1 LATVSPVQDQAEE
14 EQPELTPLDPENI
27 GKYASFDV
35 SPEPMYGPDELGKD
49 MVGAIDD
56 LSEAVTKSDSA
67 PRIYEVLQAWEQRL
81 FDRNYQFNL
90 CGAKGFGMF
99 GSGSPMQIMAAGNT
113 NKLFSANVFGAR
125 KKKITA
131 VLSRDVPTLK
141 FMPADPDSPP
151 DQTMAD
157 ESEKYVEVWKQDTDA
172 KNLTVEIGGL
182 FYTDDRVALWTRS
195 VADQQRW
202 GTDPGEAEPVGY
214 GAPETEGISPETE
227 LQPDGAPSDRPA
239 ICEITTAYGKLE
251 HKVPLIADEE
261 SEMGWVRIS
270 KEINVNIA
278 KERYSWIEDKI
289 SAGSGLTTG
298 NDQFDRLARMNV
310 RLAVQNSSVT
320 GESWLSDVTETHTWY
335 RPSQYRQVK
344 DKDTRQLFYNNFP
357 DGLRVTHIGSQLAF
371 ARNESVN
378 DHIKI
383 LHSCH
388 GSGQNRSSIGTN
400 YLPLQKVV
408 NQNISLLNRY
418 FVGGVPRR
426 FHDIAQISSEA
437 INSWHSDPQTSTGI
451 DVPAGKNISDATGM
465 EAVAAPT
472 PGLVEYL
479 QWLIEVAPEIM
490 DGGSDAIFGTE
501 DADTFGEAKL
511 NRDAALQVFGTPWSQ
526 ICWGLA
532 GAAQQAAACAAKNR
546 TGNIRSR
553 VPGAGRLTIQVANMK
568 GNALCYPESVDI
580 PETLAD
586 QEARM
591 GAMIDKS
598 PTIPLYQGIVNDPL
612 NLVPFKN
619 IARFAGLT
627 MPGVDA
633 VEKQQGEF
641 ELMMQS
647 GPLDNPLYMQLEQQ
661 IQMVTQQ
668 VQMAEGDME
677 AATPE
682 GQAALQQLQQQLQQD
697 QQQLQQTPPKISSVQ
712 VAQDGSENHAVEA
725 AITLSML
732 NSEEGRKLKNGTP
745 DQQAIYQNLL
755 MHWQGHEQM
764 KSKLA
769 PVPPLPV
776 KANASVAIDKLP
788 PDVQAQ
794 ALQAMGVKASP
805 EDFHS
810 QDMLIPRETIVE
822 KEGVDAQGVP
832 IKTKTSMASPK
843 M

>member
-1 LATVSPVQDQAEE
+1 
-14 EQPELTPLDPENI
+14 
-27 GKYASFDV
+27 
-35 SPEPMYGPDELGKD
+35 
-49 MVGAIDD
+49 
-56 LSEAVTKSDSA
+56 
-67 PRIYEVLQAWEQRL
+67 
-81 FDRNYQFNL
+81 
-90 CGAKGFGMF
+90 
-99 GSGSPMQIMAAGNT
+99 
-113 NKLFSANVFGAR
+113 
-125 KKKITA
+125 
-131 VLSRDVPTLK
+131 
-141 FMPADPDSPP
+141 
-151 DQTMAD
+151 
-157 ESEKYVEVWKQDTDA
+157 
-172 KNLTVEIGGL
+172 
-182 FYTDDRVALWTRS
+182 
-195 VADQQRW
+195 
-202 GTDPGEAEPVGY
+202 
-214 GAPETEGISPETE
+214 
-227 LQPDGAPSDRPA
+227 
-239 ICEITTAYGKLE
+239 
-251 HKVPLIADEE
+251 
-261 SEMGWVRIS
+261 
-270 KEINVNIA
+270 
-278 KERYSWIEDKI
+278 
-289 SAGSGLTTG
+289 
-298 NDQFDRLARMNV
+298 
-310 RLAVQNSSVT
+310 
-320 GESWLSDVTETHTWY
+320 
-335 RPSQYRQVK
+335 
-344 DKDTRQLFYNNFP
+344 
-357 DGLRVTHIGSQLAF
+357 
-371 ARNESVN
+371 
-378 DHIKI
+378 
-383 LHSCH
+383 
-388 GSGQNRSSIGTN
+388 
-400 YLPLQKVV
+400 
-408 NQNISLLNRY
+408 
-418 FVGGVPRR
+418 
-426 FHDIAQISSEA
+426 
-437 INSWHSDPQTSTGI
+437 
-451 DVPAGKNISDATGM
+451 
-465 EAVAAPT
+465 
-472 PGLVEYL
+472 
-479 QWLIEVAPEIM
+479 
-490 DGGSDAIFGTE
+490 
-501 DADTFGEAKL
+501 
-511 NRDAALQVFGTPWSQ
+511 
-526 ICWGLA
+526 
-532 GAAQQAAACAAKNR
+532 
-546 TGNIRSR
+546 
-553 VPGAGRLTIQVANMK
+553 MK
-568 GNALCYPESVDI
+568 GNALCDPASVDI

-598 PTIPLYQGIVNDPL
+598 PTVPLYQGIVNDPL

>member
-1 LATVSPVQDQAEE
+1 VATVSPVQDQADD
-14 EQPELTPLDPENI
+14 EQQGLTPLDPGDI

-35 SPEPMYGPDELGKD
+35 SPEPMFGPDELGKD

-56 LSEAVTKSDSA
+56 LSETVTKSDSA

-99 GSGSPMQIMAAGNT
+99 GSGSPQQIVAASNT
-113 NKLFSANVFGAR
+113 NKLFSANVFGSR

-131 VLSRDVPTLK
+131 VLSRDVPTLRFTPK
-141 FMPADPDSPP
+141 DPDSPP
-151 DQTMAD
+151 DQAMAD
-157 ESEKYVEVWKQDTDA
+157 ECEKYAEVWKQDTDA
-172 KNLTVEIGGL
+172 KNLTTEIAGL
-182 FYTDDRVALWTRS
+182 FYTDGRVALWTRS

-202 GTDPGEAEPVGY
+202 GMEPQEDSVTY
-214 GAPETEGISPETE
+214 GAPQAQGVSPETE
-227 LQPDGAPSDRPA
+227 LQPGSPDTDRPA
-239 ICEITTAYGKLE
+239 VCEITTAYGKLE
-251 HKVPLIADEE
+251 HKVPLIADDED
-261 SEMGWVRIS
+261 EMGWVRIS

-335 RPSQYRQVK
+335 RPSQYRQIK
-344 DKDTRQLFYNNFP
+344 DKDTRQGFYDNFP

-371 ARNESVN
+371 ARNESMN

-383 LHSCH
+383 LQSCH
-388 GSGQNRSSIGTN
+388 GSGQNRQSIGTN

-426 FHDIAQISSEA
+426 FHDEETISGEA
-437 INSWHSDPQTSTGI
+437 MSSWHSDPQTSTGLNLKPGQSI
-451 DVPAGKNISDATGM
+451 DQATGM

-479 QWLIEVAPEIM
+479 QWLIESAPELM
-490 DGGSDAIFGTE
+490 DGGSDAIFGSE

-511 NRDAALQVFGTPWSQ
+511 NRDAALQVFGTPWSR

-586 QEARM
+586 QEARL
-591 GAMIDKS
+591 GAMIQAS
-598 PTIPLYQGIVNDPL
+598 PTIPLYGAVVNDPS
-612 NLVPFKN
+612 NLVAFKN
-619 IARFAGLT
+619 IARFSGLT
-627 MPGVDA
+627 MPGVDS

-641 ELMMQS
+641 ELLMQS
-647 GPLDNPLYMQLEQQ
+647 GPQDNPQYLQLMMQT
-661 IQMVTQQ
+661 QMVQQ
-668 VQMAEGDME
+668 QLQMAEGDPE
-677 AATPE
+677 AATPQ
-682 GQAALQQLQQQLQQD
+682 GQMALQQLQQQLQQD
-697 QQQLQQTPPKISSVQ
+697 QQQLQQTPPKLTSVA
-712 VAQDGSENHAVEA
+712 VAQDGSENHAVESA
-725 AITLSML
+725 VTLSML

-745 DQQAIYQNLL
+745 DQQAIFQNLL
-755 MHWQGHEQM
+755 LHWQGHEQM
-764 KSKLA
+764 KAKLT

-822 KEGVDAQGVP
+822 KEGVDANGVP